1 MGNISSIE
9 DVKSTNRQ
17 AVLNKLRRMDL
28 LSRTQLAE
36 ETGLSKATI
45 TRILSELL
53 TEGLVEEV
61 RTIESGVGRPHVLLR
76 LVTRTR
82 CAVGVELTSSV
93 ARITLTDMNARPL
106 KQRIVPIND
115 HDVKIILDGL
125 AREVTELCQ
134 DVPAEQMVGLGVA
147 VPGIVNPLT
156 GIVNLDFP
164 AGWRDVSLVSRLKER
179 LGYPVVVANQVHA
192 AAWGEKW
199 YGGNQVSDLLYIRLG
214 SKAEA
219 GVILD
224 GNLHFGKM
232 FTAGAIGHMTID
244 PAGDLCACGNHGCL
258 NTVVGSPAVLATA
271 RMRLKDNSASMLLG
285 MVEGN
290 TSLLTMEHLMG
301 AVQAGDGL
309 AMQIFQDVGRAVGII
324 IAGLMNL
331 LSFEKVI
338 IGGQL
343 SMAESALL
351 TPLQE
356 EVYRRALPS
365 SLVLGRIEITK
376 LGADAASIG
385 AASLLLQKQTY
396 RHTQA

>member
-1 MGNISSIE
+1 MGSISSLE

-17 AVLNKLRRMDL
+17 AVLNKLRNNDL
-28 LSRTQLAE
+28 LSRTLLAE

-53 TEGLVEEV
+53 DEGMVEEV
-61 RTIESGVGRPHVLLR
+61 RTTEGSVGRPHVLLR
-76 LVTRTR
+76 LVTRTK

-106 KQRIVPIND
+106 KQRIVPIYD
-115 HDVKIILDGL
+115 HAVEIILDSL
-125 AREVTELCQ
+125 SHEIVELCQ
-134 DVPAEQMVGLGVA
+134 DVPSEQMVGVGVA
-147 VPGIVNPLT
+147 VPGIVNPST

-164 AGWRDVSLVSRLKER
+164 AGWRDISLVSQLKER

-199 YGGNQVSDLLYIRLG
+199 YGGSQINDLLYIRLG

-219 GVILD
+219 GLILD

-232 FTAGAIGHMTID
+232 FMAGAIGHMTID
-244 PAGDLCACGNHGCL
+244 PVGASCSCGNRGCL
-258 NTVVGSPAVLATA
+258 NTIVGAPAVLATA
-271 RMRLKDNSASMLLG
+271 RARLKDNSASMLLG

-290 TSLLTMEHLMG
+290 ASFLTMEHLMR

-309 AMQIFQDVGRAVGII
+309 AMQIFHEVGQAVGVIT
-324 IAGLMNL
+324 AGLMNL
-331 LSFEKVI
+331 LNFEKVI

-356 EVYRRALPS
+356 EVNQRALPS
-365 SLVLGRIEITK
+365 SLVLGRIEITR

-396 RHTQA
+396 MHTQS